1 MSATVP
7 PTVNGAAAAAAPAE
21 PVANG
26 VDAPAPAADAPADQI
41 QAYARLEFAQD
52 DGQIAD
58 FYVAQ
63 LDVII
68 GRRPP
73 LELSHAALSP
83 SLAPP
88 TSATRSTSP
97 GGDEEP
103 SPLLLPTTR
112 ASLSL
117 RKPDPSTDVR
127 VDLDLGPIKAVS
139 RQHARLYFDYTT
151 AAWALDVL
159 GRNGVV
165 VDGRWRA
172 KGEKA
177 IMHHRSVALVC
188 VPSLTRS
195 QRQDPDRRTH
205 LLLRLAQRRPAVGS
219 DCATYPRSLAERV
232 VIRRRD

>member
-1 MSATVP
+1 MASLVDTRPSMVAP
-7 PTVNGAAAAAAPAE
+7 PASNGAPAGTGDAVNGSEAS
-21 PVANG
+21 
-26 VDAPAPAADAPADQI
+26 APAPDSAADQI
-41 QAYARLEFAQD
+41 QAYARLEFAAAEG
-52 DGQIAD
+52 DGQMAD

-73 LELSHAALSP
+73 LELNHATLSP
-83 SLAPP
+83 SLAHP

-97 GGDEEP
+97 GADEEP

-112 ASLSL
+112 ASLLDL

-177 IMHHRSVALVC
+177 ILHHRSVFFA
-188 VPSLTRS
+188 LTR
-195 QRQDPDRRTH
+195 
-205 LLLRLAQRRPAVGS
+205 
-219 DCATYPRSLAERV
+219 
-232 VIRRRD
+232 